1 MFIDE
6 GVSLVFIITPM
17 FNVLRL
23 TVVFT
28 SWCVHVRNFS
38 LYLGYVNKIV
48 NNFIITKYVKI
59 SNKLTN

>member
-1 MFIDE
+1 
-6 GVSLVFIITPM
+6 M

-38 LYLGYVNKIV
+38 LYLVYVNKIV